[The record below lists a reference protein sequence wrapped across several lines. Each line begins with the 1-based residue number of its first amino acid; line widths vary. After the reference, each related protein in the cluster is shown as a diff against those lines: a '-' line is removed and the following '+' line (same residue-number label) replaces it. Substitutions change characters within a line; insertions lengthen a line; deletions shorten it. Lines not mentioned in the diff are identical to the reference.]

1 MFNFRTLK
9 FNTMVRTLFSMF
21 FTLALVTALQAQS
34 LKADATKSIVKWN
47 AKKVSGEH
55 YGKIALK
62 SGELMLKDGK
72 LTGGT
77 FVIDMPSITCD
88 DLTNAEYNQKLVGH
102 LKNDDFFA
110 VDKFP
115 ESKLVITSS
124 TPFNGDKAQVKA
136 NLTIKGI
143 TKPVEFEASRKG
155 KTYSATITV
164 DRTLYDIRYGSG
176 KFFESLGDNMIYDEF
191 TIDVQLVVK

>member
-1 MFNFRTLK
+1 
-9 FNTMVRTLFSMF
+9 MVRTIFS
-21 FTLALVTALQAQS
+21 LLIALSVVATLQAQS
-34 LKADATKSIVKWN
+34 FKADAARSVIKWN

-62 SGELMLKDGK
+62 NGELTLKEGK
-72 LTGGT
+72 LTGGA

-88 DLTNAEYNQKLVGH
+88 DLTNTEYNQKLVGH

-110 VDKFP
+110 VEKFP
-115 ESKLVITSS
+115 ESKLVITGS
-124 TPFNGDKAQVKA
+124 TPFIGDKAVVKG

-143 TKPVEFEASRKG
+143 TKPVEFEAVRKG
-155 KTYSATITV
+155 KAYSATITV

-176 KFFESLGDNMIYDEF
+176 KFFDSLGDNMIYDEF

>member
-1 MFNFRTLK
+1 
-9 FNTMVRTLFSMF
+9 MVRTLF
-21 FTLALVTALQAQS
+21 TLLIALSVVATLQAQT
-34 LKADATKSIVKWN
+34 LKADAARTVIKWN

-62 SGELMLKDGK
+62 SGELTVKEGK
-72 LTGGT
+72 IAGGT
-77 FVIDMPSITCD
+77 FVIDMQSITCD
-88 DLTNAEYNQKLVGH
+88 DLTNVEYNQKLVGH

-115 ESKLVITSS
+115 ESKLVISGS
-124 TPFNGDKAQVKA
+124 TPFKGDKSVVKG

-143 TKPVEFEASRKG
+143 SKPVEFEVFRKG
-155 KTYSATITV
+155 KSYSAIIIV

-191 TIDVQLVVK
+191 TIDVQMAVK